1 MRVSASKRIPWPRR
15 SSLRAPP
22 KPDPAHLDDE
32 TILLPIDVDMTLE
45 VGREV
50 LNRID
55 SRNLGTLMRGDF
67 LRGPP

>member
-1 MRVSASKRIPWPRR
+1 
-15 SSLRAPP
+15 LRAPP